1 MIKKSI
7 FRLLKLIYYYTI
19 KSKQYKINFEESSVD
34 LLKKVDTVMI
44 CVKPSDFFN
53 LLGEISGKI
62 ESKHL
67 VLSIAAAIKLGQI
80 EKVCVLM
87 RKFLNFL
94 FIF

>member
-1 MIKKSI
+1 
-7 FRLLKLIYYYTI
+7 
-19 KSKQYKINFEESSVD
+19 
-34 LLKKVDTVMI
+34 MI

-80 EKVCVLM
+80 ENVCVLIVLM
-87 RKFLNFL
+87 RNF
-94 FIF
+94 